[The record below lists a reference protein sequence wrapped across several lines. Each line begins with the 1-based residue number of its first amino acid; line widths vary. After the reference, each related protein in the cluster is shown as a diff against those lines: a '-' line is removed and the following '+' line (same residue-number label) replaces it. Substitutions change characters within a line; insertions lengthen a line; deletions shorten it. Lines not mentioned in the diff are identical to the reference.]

1 MHHAAFSVLCRL
13 VVKIRTVLVLVIL
26 IAAVLV
32 VVLVS
37 VLVVVLASV
46 LVIVLGIILIV
57 VLVILIAHDTL
68 HFSAHTLIK
77 TGRIQCAGLTSAFIR
92 GCTAYVFLLCLHL

>member
-26 IAAVLV
+26 IAA
-32 VVLVS
+32 